1 MVKSSLLVISIL
13 LILGACAS
21 RMRDQMKD
29 YRTAFVAQEYEKA
42 SALLD
47 KSDLKDDKK
56 SLLLWHMEKGSLAL
70 ASADEDSAVT
80 HFEAAVDLIDRLYTT
95 KLSAKAA
102 SLFINDA
109 SDEFYGAS
117 YERSYCFYYLSKSY
131 YARYLKKG
139 VKLDLQSARAAILA
153 WDTYFIE
160 LQRSATTK
168 TLYQTDLML
177 KVFGGEI
184 HEISDV
190 KNDDQIALQ
199 LYKDALKILE
209 TQGGIFSIFNK
220 KSVEYIRDYEER
232 VGEGKAPTTKFYEA
246 TPAQKD
252 LKDFLHFKILTL
264 TKEIRGGDFDNQVKT
279 LKPDPEVVKEA
290 KKGGANVVLVLEEGF
305 IPQKV
310 GKNFNFGIKGAMNA
324 VDNKSAKSFIAG
336 AGVEAVTLFAMNKLG
351 MGPTQTA
358 SAGSFVFAHSAT
370 KLAVTEAAIEFEL
383 PMIEEVPLTKR
394 LELFILD
401 DKGVIVRKGPLP
413 VVTENGEIAKV
424 VLEEDVVSRYTKTGT
439 RVALKHILAIV
450 AAMKVYQSLKQGND
464 GDFLAKTAAM
474 ATYVGASKGIAA
486 MEKADTRHW
495 TTLPDTIRMTE
506 MKLPPGTYQLAIA
519 TYTGEEAPKAPVKNL
534 GSIQV
539 KNSDKSIHHLKF
551 QSL

>member
-1 MVKSSLLVISIL
+1 
-13 LILGACAS
+13 
-21 RMRDQMKD
+21 MKE
-29 YRTAFVAQEYEKA
+29 YRTAFAAQEYEKA
-42 SALLD
+42 SKLLD

-56 SLLLWHMEKGSLAL
+56 SLLLWHMEKGSLAI
-70 ASADEDSAVT
+70 ASSDEDSAIT
-80 HFEAAVDLIDRLYTT
+80 HFEAAVELIDRLYTT

-102 SLFINDA
+102 SLLINDA

-117 YERSYCFYYLSKSY
+117 YERSYCYYYLSKSY
-131 YARYLKKG
+131 YSRYLKKG

-153 WDTYFIE
+153 WDTYFTE

-184 HEISDV
+184 HEISGV

-209 TQGGIFSIFNK
+209 TQGGIFPIFNK
-220 KSVEYIRDYEER
+220 KSVEYIKDYEDR
-232 VGEGKAPTTKFYEA
+232 VGDGKAPTTKFYET

-264 TKEIRGGDFDNQVKT
+264 TKEIRGGDFDNQVKS

-290 KKGGANVVLVLEEGF
+290 KKGEANVVLVLEEGF

-324 VDNKSAKSFIAG
+324 VDNKGAKSFIAG

-358 SAGSFVFAHSAT
+358 GAGSFVFAHSAT

-383 PMIEEVPLTKR
+383 PMIEQVPLSNR
-394 LELFILD
+394 LELFVLD
-401 DKGVIVRKGPLP
+401 ERGVIVRKGPLP
-413 VVTENGEIAKV
+413 VITENGDIAKV
-424 VLEEDVVSRYTKTGT
+424 VLEEDVVARYTKTGT
-439 RVALKHILAIV
+439 RVAIKHIIAIV

-495 TTLPDTIRMTE
+495 TTLPNTIRMTE
-506 MKLPPGTYQLAIA
+506 MKLPPGNYQLAIA
-519 TYTGEEAPKAPVKNL
+519 SYSGDVAPKAPVKNL
-534 GSIQV
+534 GNIQV
-539 KNSDKSIHHLKF
+539 KSSDKTIYHLKF
-551 QSL
+551 QSP